1 MLDTIRASI
10 ATGIAAKVPA
20 LRGVGV
26 HGGVFGA
33 ADLQRYATQAPY
45 AVVVAEG
52 SRQSELQSTT
62 ITMLV
67 DFTCFIIV
75 RGSSSD
81 KRDEASLALVYS
93 VAKAVHLN
101 RWSSELLTAPRNIEW
116 RNGYTPEID
125 KLGIAIQAVTWEQGV
140 QVTNTVD
147 LATLDDFETFV
158 TTYELDGAIATYK
171 QESTVTLP
179 TL

>member
-10 ATGIAAKVPA
+10 ASGIADKVTA

-33 ADLQRYATQAPY
+33 TDLQRYATQAPY

-62 ITMLV
+62 LTMIV
-67 DFTCFIIV
+67 DFTCFVIV
-75 RGSSSD
+75 RGSSSE
-81 KRDEASLALVYS
+81 KRDEASLSLVYS

-140 QVTNTVD
+140 QVTNTID
-147 LATLDDFETFV
+147 LAELDDFETF
-158 TTYELDGAIATYK
+158 TTRYGLKDSVASYFPS
-171 QESTVTLP
+171 STQILP
-179 TL
+179 IE